1 MQSPCH
7 ILIAFTCFSD
17 LLHELG
23 QYPFVYHFYNRSN
36 MPQHTC
42 LYLQLIPVYG
52 ACIGSPLILSLG
64 VDRLIAISFPSRYRF
79 LQTIPYSYV
88 ACQLTLPMAY
98 TIYLLTWALVTRE
111 DSPVQCSV
119 PQAFGSVS
127 FALLNQIG
135 FAINVIIVI
144 LYCLTYFLLRK
155 SKANSK
161 MRTVFKSI
169 FVTVAIVIVGWFA
182 TFLVNTLSF
191 VITEDPY
198 VRMVINMYAGIT
210 VNIGLAANVF
220 VYYAINSEYRA
231 VIKQMFGRRFFIS
244 TVKEISAKQS
254 TMHGLDSK
262 SRINGKKSATI
273 LFQPR

>member
-36 MPQHTC
+36 MPQHIC

-64 VDRLIAISFPSRYRF
+64 VDRLIAISFPSR
-79 LQTIPYSYV
+79 
-88 ACQLTLPMAY
+88 
-98 TIYLLTWALVTRE
+98 
-111 DSPVQCSV
+111 PVQCSV

-220 VYYAINSEYRA
+220 VYYAIKYVHLQS
-231 VIKQMFGRRFFIS
+231 RF
-244 TVKEISAKQS
+244 
-254 TMHGLDSK
+254 
-262 SRINGKKSATI
+262 
-273 LFQPR
+273 

>member
-111 DSPVQCSV
+111 DSFKNEDSIQVDFRHCCHRDRRLV
-119 PQAFGSVS
+119 CNVS
-127 FALLNQIG
+127 
-135 FAINVIIVI
+135 
-144 LYCLTYFLLRK
+144 R
-155 SKANSK
+155 
-161 MRTVFKSI
+161 
-169 FVTVAIVIVGWFA
+169 
-182 TFLVNTLSF
+182 
-191 VITEDPY
+191 
-198 VRMVINMYAGIT
+198 IT